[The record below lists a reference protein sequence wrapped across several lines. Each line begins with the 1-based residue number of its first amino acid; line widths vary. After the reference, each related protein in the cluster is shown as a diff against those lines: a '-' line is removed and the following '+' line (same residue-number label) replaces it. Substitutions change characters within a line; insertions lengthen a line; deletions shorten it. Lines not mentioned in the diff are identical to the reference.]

1 MSRPSPRSSRRR
13 AVGEDTML
21 PEYDFSRAQR
31 GVTAKRY
38 AEGTNVVL
46 LDADVAAAFP
56 DAASVNEALRTLMRV
71 AARQVRRSRTRA

>member
-1 MSRPSPRSSRRR
+1 MSRSGHKSSPRS
-13 AVGEDTML
+13 AVHEDTML
-21 PEYDFSRAQR
+21 PEYDFSKAQR

-56 DAASVNEALRTLMRV
+56 DAASVNAALRTLMRV
-71 AARQVRRSRTRA
+71 AERQVRRSRSRA